1 MTREASRVAKNAVIV
16 AREATIVARSAA
28 LEVRCAERWPRGPA
42 VGWPHP
48 RGQSGKKIR
57 AIVFLPPDGPSK

>member
-1 MTREASRVAKNAVIV
+1 MTREASRVARNAVIV
-16 AREATIVARSAA
+16 AREATIMARSAA

-48 RGQSGKKIR
+48 RGQSGKK
-57 AIVFLPPDGPSK
+57 